1 MFRTQPM
8 RTMQVSCMRVSNAIP
23 NLTIEF
29 DRKVPVMK
37 PAKVGG
43 SVEFHRGNHMVYD
56 KNNMFVG
63 NIRPRRYTYLQQQ
76 FCDFYDIPKIDG
88 NTFVERLWYDE
99 LIDLMNR
106 YQYTNKNVYNS
117 MTLDTQLTRT
127 LISAFELKT
136 LFNFTPL
143 NVPLF
148 ENQSPQYV
156 SPKDVC
162 FNACDEPSVVTSS
175 FTKCAYST
183 PNIRKHIKRISDSI
197 SETKPSRHVIT
208 FPILD
213 GMTLDDYMQHFPCS
227 TLLCVIPKNSMY
239 LQSSDHWFDME
250 HKNVINKYPIAVCM
264 YYNEMSLLMNPVSSE
279 TIERIE
285 HAVNKCIIPKQHTT
299 GVIKISQPLWV
310 NGVREASSANR
321 KRRKVCNEQVVYTDA
336 SIRCIDNNMVSGI
349 GVWYGPNH
357 CKNIAQG
364 IVCKWSNDV
373 NFCELVAIY
382 VALLNCEENSDV
394 VLYTDSIISLKLID
408 DANNGV
414 HIRNEKYERIV
425 KMIIHLIKHRTRDTK
440 LMKVKAHRG
449 HIGNENADILARIG
463 IYNKDAIVVENE
475 SQLTSKMRIN
485 PFTKTVTKIEHIL
498 SSWPLGK

>member
-1 MFRTQPM
+1 M
-8 RTMQVSCMRVSNAIP
+8 RAPGMRVSNHIP

-43 SVEFHRGNHMVYD
+43 SVEFHRGNHMLYD
-56 KNNMFVG
+56 RNNMFVG
-63 NIRPRRYTYLQQQ
+63 NIRPKRYNYLQQQ
-76 FCDFYDIPKIDG
+76 FCEFYDIPKIDE
-88 NTFVERLWYDE
+88 NAFVERLWYDE
-99 LIDLMNR
+99 LVDLMNR
-106 YQYTNKNVYNS
+106 YKYTNKNVYNS

-127 LISAFELKT
+127 LVSSLELKT
-136 LFNFTPL
+136 LFNFNPL
-143 NVPLF
+143 NVPLI
-148 ENQSPQYV
+148 ENHATRYV

-162 FNACDEPSVVTSS
+162 FNACDEPSFVTSS

-197 SETKPSRHVIT
+197 NETKPSRHVIT
-208 FPILD
+208 FPIMD
-213 GMTLDDYMQHFPCS
+213 GMTLEKYMEHFPCS

-264 YYNEMSLLMNPVSSE
+264 YYNEMSILMNPVSSE
-279 TIERIE
+279 TMERIE
-285 HAVNKCIIPKQHTT
+285 HTVNKCIIPKQSLT
-299 GVIKISQPLWV
+299 GVVKINQPLWV
-310 NGVREASSANR
+310 NGVREASKVGN
-321 KRRKVCNEQVVYTDA
+321 KRRKGCKEQVVYTDA
-336 SIRCIDNNMVSGI
+336 SIRCIDNKMVSGI

-357 CKNIAQG
+357 CNNIAQG
-364 IVCKWSNDV
+364 IVCKWSDDV

-382 VALLNCEENSDV
+382 AALLNSEEHSNV

-408 DANNGV
+408 DSNNGIP
-414 HIRNEKYERIV
+414 IRNEKYERIV
-425 KMIIHLIKHRTRDTK
+425 RMIIELIKNRKRDTK

-475 SQLTSKMRIN
+475 SQLTSKMRVN
-485 PFTKTVTKIEHIL
+485 NFARTVTRIEHIL
-498 SSWPLGK
+498 SNLPYGK